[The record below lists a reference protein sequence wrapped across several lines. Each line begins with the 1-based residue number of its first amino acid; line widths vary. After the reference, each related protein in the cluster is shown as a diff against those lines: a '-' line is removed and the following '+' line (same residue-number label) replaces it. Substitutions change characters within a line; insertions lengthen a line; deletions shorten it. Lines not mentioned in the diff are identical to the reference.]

1 MNNFIIYILTDSNRK
16 RFEIKLSLNIFSTV
30 MELQQS
36 NSFIFN
42 QGPNLNR
49 IIYTES
55 FTSLETANKKITEL
69 QHFTSMQ
76 IERLIRKS
84 NPNWNN
90 LFPQQH
96 QTFQKRNTH
105 YAA

>member
-1 MNNFIIYILTDSNRK
+1 MNNFIVYILTDSNRK
-16 RFEIKLSLNIFSTV
+16 HFEIGLSSNIFSKV
-30 MELQQS
+30 LELEQS

-42 QGPNLNR
+42 QGPRLNR
-49 IIYTES
+49 IIYTEA
-55 FTSLETANKKITEL
+55 FTSLEIANKKINDL
-69 QHFTSMQ
+69 QHFTTMQ

-96 QTFQKRNTH
+96 HAFTKRDSH